1 MYVSNDENAC
11 APPTRSAGAQ
21 KVHDLPHGAHVLG
34 RPRLHLAGHAVQP
47 LVQQRAQRPAR
58 AVAAEHVEVVDV
70 DVAIAVRLADLR
82 RVDVRQCSWP

>member
-1 MYVSNDENAC
+1 MCLERTS
-11 APPTRSAGAQ
+11 T
-21 KVHDLPHGAHVLG
+21 LPGT
-34 RPRLHLAGHAVQP
+34 PFEP

-82 RVDVRQCSWP
+82 RVHVRQPVVGRDLARHVQDQPAQRVALVGVRVHAPVGTA